1 MLSQFSAIKSKQYLE
16 ETKKTN
22 ISIRNIRRF
31 FKEIRKIIYEY
42 YLIQYNVESFGEEN
56 ANKYYSIDESLF
68 VYDVNKTPLWVL
80 GMTNNETK
88 DFRIVVSKR
97 RDQAALKES
106 ITRYIPKGNNIVTD
120 GWSGYEWVD
129 QIDSGYTRFEHRH
142 N

>member
-1 MLSQFSAIKSKQYLE
+1 MD
-16 ETKKTN
+16 
-22 ISIRNIRRF
+22 
-31 FKEIRKIIYEY
+31 
-42 YLIQYNVESFGEEN
+42 SFGEEN

-97 RDQAALKES
+97 RDQTALKEF

-120 GWSGYEWVD
+120 G
-129 QIDSGYTRFEHRH
+129 
-142 N
+142 